1 MPDDDPREKLDIR
14 NDGEWELFQSVLL
27 EEATANMSDSD
38 HVSSAHHSSTPRQA
52 IGKETSRG
60 GASGAGFG
68 SVCGRS
74 SGTAAPSGPLASM
87 VRPSVVV
94 VPTVRDA
101 APALAELRSPLLLQ
115 EQQFEKLIQSRA
127 PPAQNRPLRGEAA
140 ATTSASDAA
149 QAPSSSNSISNSSN
163 NNSYEDMAYYELDLE
178 EEDEVVSDALYARY
192 ILPHLVPPADEASTG
207 KAKALTAPAS
217 EARQSA
223 DSLHGVE
230 SGGSKFAFRRVFARL
245 LSRLERE
252 LMFREAVLSG
262 YPQSAYAATAHQ
274 SGSSSHTTG
283 KSAVGGSWH
292 KESGSISVAEVSAAQ
307 KHLTM
312 LRDLCHDQ
320 LRHLQQFHDVAAAGA
335 DPAQGVDSLLR
346 SIFPRQLL
354 SLGTVQSDFR
364 PPLTLTASRSGL
376 ALAAPLTVP
385 LLQRESSAA
394 THSSFAAMSRP
405 GLSLP
410 QHQSDEEDDTISER
424 YRALRVM
431 SLSQLLALLGEDYGL
446 SLLREL
452 RPRLFPRC
460 PPLPEMQETA
470 LCRAVL
476 MHWARLRSLG
486 RQSLLRAYH
495 VFLMPLWAP
504 PERTA
509 LPQPCDYHVPGLQQA
524 HRRLQVVQQ
533 DLDRARLIV
542 DRVRRREKLKKEL
555 LRLSDEWWQ
564 AELLDHT
571 LPDLISSLRK
581 QLVDAPADACDSC
594 SGIGA
599 RDAADST
606 EKRKRGRPRRADSL
620 ISQDG
625 PPLPS
630 GGAQRLSTGRRASA
644 SPQDL
649 DDSSD
654 DSSEPRHALHR
665 WRSWKLP
672 AAAQRSWSA
681 GPLAAETAADSNE
694 DRRCDEASDA
704 PTAAREADGS
714 GGSTAARGDPPRKA
728 KAAGGPVKCDD
739 SSLPPRPVS
748 TRGSRRQESKEGVRT
763 RHQSQQKRPRRGG
776 PSR

>member
-1 MPDDDPREKLDIR
+1 MPDDDPREKLDLR
-14 NDGEWELFQSVLL
+14 NDSEWELFQSVLQ
-27 EEATANMSDSD
+27 EEAVANLSDSD

-52 IGKETSRG
+52 VGKETPHGGPSGVGFDGVCSRSG
-60 GASGAGFG
+60 GA
-68 SVCGRS
+68 
-74 SGTAAPSGPLASM
+74 AAPSGALASM
-87 VRPSVVV
+87 VRTSVV

-101 APALAELRSPLLLQ
+101 APPLAELRSPLLSQ
-115 EQQFEKLIQSRA
+115 ERQFEKLVQSRT
-127 PPAQNRPLRGEAA
+127 PPAQSRLQRGEADVA
-140 ATTSASDAA
+140 SSASDACG
-149 QAPSSSNSISNSSN
+149 QALGSGSSSSS
-163 NNSYEDMAYYELDLE
+163 SYEDMAYYELDLE

-192 ILPHLVPPADEASTG
+192 LLPHLAPPGDDATNGGGG
-207 KAKALTAPAS
+207 KAKAPAS
-217 EARQSA
+217 ELLQSA
-223 DSLHGVE
+223 VSLHGVE

-262 YPQSAYAATAHQ
+262 YPQSAYAAAANQ
-274 SGSSSHTTG
+274 SGTSSLVTG
-283 KSAVGGSWH
+283 KSAAGGSWH
-292 KESGSISVAEVSAAQ
+292 KESGSVSVAEVSAAQ

-312 LRDLCHDQ
+312 LRDHCQDQ
-320 LRHLQQFHDVAAAGA
+320 LRHLQQFHDLAAAGA
-335 DPAQGVDSLLR
+335 DPAQCVDSLLQ

-364 PPLTLTASRSGL
+364 PPLTLTASRSAL

-385 LLQRESSAA
+385 LLQRESSAT
-394 THSSFAAMSRP
+394 THNSFAAMSRP

-509 LPQPCDYHVPGLQQA
+509 LPQPCDYHVPELQQA
-524 HRRLQVVQQ
+524 HHRLQVVQQ

-564 AELLDHT
+564 AELLDQT
-571 LPDLISSLRK
+571 LPDLVSSLRK
-581 QLVDAPADACDSC
+581 QLVDAPADAGDSRIAI
-594 SGIGA
+594 GIGA
-599 RDAADST
+599 RDAAAAT

-620 ISQDG
+620 TSQDG
-625 PPLPS
+625 PPWPP
-630 GGAQRLSTGRRASA
+630 GGAQRLSTARASA

-649 DDSSD
+649 DDGSD
-654 DSSEPRHALHR
+654 DSSEPRQATHR
-665 WRSWKLP
+665 WRSWTVP
-672 AAAQRSWSA
+672 AAAQRSWSV
-681 GPLAAETAADSNE
+681 GPWTAETAADNE
-694 DRRCDEASDA
+694 DGQCGEARDA
-704 PTAAREADGS
+704 PAAARDADGS
-714 GGSTAARGDPPRKA
+714 GSSRATRGGPPRLG
-728 KAAGGPVKCDD
+728 KAAGHVKRDKP
-739 SSLPPRPVS
+739 SLPPRPVS
-748 TRGSRRQESKEGVRT
+748 TRGSRGEENREGVRT
-763 RHQSQQKRPRRGG
+763 RNQSQQKRQRRVG